1 MLEPVKGYNEYY
13 KEQFNKN
20 AEMLFDKL
28 LKESS
33 VDVEE
38 NRKTVKQHKNL
49 AEDIRKQNKSL
60 SLYKFFRVLLIIV
73 TIISCFVLFY
83 GISIQ
88 DAVLISVPIV
98 LSIVSLVLIFALLN
112 KKIKLLKQRIASLNV
127 KAKEIYNLA
136 LSQTQPLNV
145 LFDSEMTADLIRK
158 TVPEIVIDK
167 RFDLRRFDYMNSKYG
182 LAEEYNSD
190 TSTLNVLSG
199 EISNNPYIF
208 ERTLKH
214 RIGSQTYTGML
225 TISWTT
231 YHRDSKGNTVTRRH
245 TQVLHA
251 HVVKPKPFYD
261 VLTTCVYGND
271 AAPDLSFSHTKS
283 HAEKWNEKQLASKV
297 KSRIKKIRQKTA
309 KNVASGFTEMGNEQF
324 DALFGALDRD
334 NEVQFRLLFTPLAQ
348 KNMLNIIKGGSPY
361 GDDFDFYKRKSLN
374 YVVSEHSQFWD
385 MDTSAHKFA
394 THDVDQCKNIFI
406 KFNEEYFKSFY
417 FDLAPLLSIPLYQQ
431 TKPSEY
437 EYRSSYAR
445 NYTARETEILANRL
459 GKALM
464 HPATRTNV
472 IYKTQF
478 IRKEKDV
485 DVVDVFANSYKT
497 IRRVDF
503 IPVFGGDGRMHAVP
517 VPWLQY
523 IPLSKRT
530 EIRIKSVDL
539 TDNDFRKS
547 NYASSLGDY
556 AFYHDLFATTSND
569 GALTDD
575 SPNDFDEDGVDYS
588 DVVEEKAEKI
598 ENLDKYFED

>member
-1 MLEPVKGYNEYY
+1 M
-13 KEQFNKN
+13 
-20 AEMLFDKL
+20 

-33 VDVEE
+33 VNVEE
-38 NRKTVKQHKNL
+38 NRKTVKHYKDL
-49 AEDIRKQNKSL
+49 VEEVRKHNKSL
-60 SLYKFFRVLLIIV
+60 SLYKFFRVLLIILTV
-73 TIISCFVLFY
+73 VSCVGLFFGAKKEDALLIIV
-83 GISIQ
+83 
-88 DAVLISVPIV
+88 SVIIP
-98 LSIVSLVLIFALLN
+98 IVSLVLIFALIN
-112 KKIKLLKQRIASLNV
+112 KKIKRLKQQITSLNAQ
-127 KAKEIYNLA
+127 AKELYNLA

-145 LFDSEMTADLIRK
+145 LFDSEMTAELIRE

-167 RFDLRRFDYMNSKYG
+167 RFDMRRFDYMNGKYG
-182 LAEEYNSD
+182 LVEEYDAD
-190 TSTLNVLSG
+190 TTTLNVLSG
-199 EISNNPYIF
+199 EISSNPYVF
-208 ERTLKH
+208 ERTLKR

-231 YHRDSKGNTVTRRH
+231 YHRDSKGNRVARRH

-251 HVVKPKPFYD
+251 HVVKPKPFFE
-261 VLTTCVYGND
+261 VVTSCVYGND

-283 HAEKWNEKQLASKV
+283 HAEKWNEKQLESKV

-348 KNMLNIIKGGSPY
+348 KNMLSIIKGGSPY

-374 YVVSEHSQFWD
+374 YVISEHSQIWD
-385 MDTSAHKFA
+385 MDTSSQKYASY
-394 THDVDQCKNIFI
+394 DVDQCKEVFI
-406 KFNEEYFKSFY
+406 KFNAEYFKSLY
-417 FDLAPLLSIPLYQQ
+417 FDLGPLLAIPLYQQ
-431 TKPSEY
+431 IKPSDY
-437 EYRSSYAR
+437 TYRKNYAR
-445 NYTARETEILANRL
+445 NYTARESEILANRL

-478 IRKEKDV
+478 VRKEKDV
-485 DVVDVFANSYKT
+485 DVVNVYANSYKT
-497 IRRVDF
+497 VRRVDF
-503 IPVFGGDGRMHAVP
+503 IPVLGGDGRWHAVP

-523 IPLSKRT
+523 IPISKRT

-547 NYASSLGDY
+547 DY
-556 AFYHDLFATTSND
+556 AFYHDLFATTLND
-569 GALTDD
+569 GVLTDD
-575 SPNDFDEDGVDYS
+575 SPEEFDEDGVDYS